1 MRRVTASNGVVYEY
15 SELLPCPHAF
25 ATRIGGVSR
34 LPHTAAL
41 NLGFG
46 RGDPDETVLAIANR
60 FGYDNGSKFAK
71 AFRDVIGVSPSEYRL
86 KENA

>member
-1 MRRVTASNGVVYEY
+1 MAQKFAENNISYCEYRKNATKKPHSQDVYK
-15 SELLPCPHAF
+15 
-25 ATRIGGVSR
+25 RQ
-34 LPHTAAL
+34 
-41 NLGFG
+41 
-46 RGDPDETVLAIANR
+46 VLAIANR